1 MASIEAERAKRIA
14 EINAD
19 IDERLAVRQAQL
31 DGMFKRLKG
40 WWEAHGADE
49 LAKGRKSVVFG
60 GCDIGTR
67 TTTPSLK
74 LPKGQTAKTV
84 VDWLRSLRRIGIS
97 RFIRVKYEIDKDAA
111 IAALKDK
118 KQSRLLADLGFSLS
132 QKESFFIEPVVKTE
146 GETEEV
152 KI

>member
-1 MASIEAERAKRIA
+1 M
-14 EINAD
+14 
-19 IDERLAVRQAQL
+19 
-31 DGMFKRLKG
+31 
-40 WWEAHGADE
+40 
-49 LAKGRKSVVFG
+49 
-60 GCDIGTR
+60 
-67 TTTPSLK
+67 
-74 LPKGQTAKTV
+74 QTCR
-84 VDWLRSLRRIGIS
+84 LRSLRRIGIS
-97 RFIRVKYEIDKDAA
+97 RVIRVKYEIDKDAA